1 MKISEILKE
10 DIIEVQM
17 SARDKNDIINKM
29 VDLAEKSGNI
39 IDLDEVRKCVFDR
52 ERLVSTGV
60 GKGFAIPHGKSDY
73 IKDVVAAFATLKEPV
88 DFDSIDN
95 EKVSFV
101 FLLVGKDAL
110 LNIHIKLLS
119 RISRLMNKDEF
130 REKLNKAKT
139 KKEILN
145 LFKDEEQQYIEI

>member
-10 DIIEVQM
+10 DIIEVKM
-17 SARDKNDIINKM
+17 AARDKNDIINKM

-73 IKDVVAAFATLKEPV
+73 IKDVVAAFATLKDPV

-95 EKVSFV
+95 EKVIFV
-101 FLLVGKDAL
+101 FMLVCKDSL
-110 LNIHIKLLS
+110 LNIHIKFLRRNS
-119 RISRLMNKDEF
+119 RHMNKD
-130 REKLNKAKT
+130 
-139 KKEILN
+139 
-145 LFKDEEQQYIEI
+145 